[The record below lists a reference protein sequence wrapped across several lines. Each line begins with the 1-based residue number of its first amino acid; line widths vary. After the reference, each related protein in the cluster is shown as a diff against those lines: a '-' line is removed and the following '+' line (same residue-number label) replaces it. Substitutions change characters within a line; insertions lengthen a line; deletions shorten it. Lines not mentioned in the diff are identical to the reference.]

1 VRSIFEDEDIMS
13 ELEIAAELAKEA
25 LMVSGESGV
34 FLWDRARRL
43 ACNAEYISRLSELG
57 EAGSQVDGFC
67 LSVAAYFSEAGLAR
81 YLEGKSAA
89 ACVFNGV
96 KGDDLLEISAQV
108 AEQKLSGM
116 STGGTFAAARE
127 WVISCGAG
135 RGR

>member
-1 VRSIFEDEDIMS
+1 MS